1 MKARK
6 KPKKKKDTSIYI
18 ITESIIF
25 IGAALF
31 AFLYGW
37 IKPTVFD

>member
-31 AFLYGW
+31 AIVYAW
-37 IKPTVFD
+37 IKPTFFD

>member
-18 ITESIIF
+18 ITEFIIF
-25 IGAALF
+25 IGVALF
-31 AFLYGW
+31 AILYGW